1 MKTLNVWETN
11 FANNFIFLN
20 TIEELIEYLNGHS
33 VSEFLIK
40 DNYEYGNKTET
51 QLERNA
57 LNSKINLNYTD
68 DNHKIA
74 ICQNSFLS
82 PPIISKDFFEK
93 NKDII
98 IPLLQKDI
106 LNKKTDYYLI
116 PPFLFD
122 DKFLDVVLEKC
133 TYLTLKDVELTD
145 EQIEKIKSKFI
156 DCDLI
161 INGSRVRISD
171 SRLISYYT
179 KKDLEGN
186 NRTFYINEF
195 LSDRELENLK
205 YLEENANISISFFN
219 DNIYKPITNTNTQ
232 KKELIKLLNHLEGLG
247 KNVNVTVELGRRMD
261 IYDLLPTLNN
271 FKTIKSNIYVDLTEY
286 TFEEFMKESNKLDNL
301 VSDIKNSNL
310 SPLEKYMAVYD
321 IVKLYK
327 PYKENKDDLDSSRKV
342 KYILDNDYMVC
353 VGYAKLLNALLERVG
368 IESCGYSTKVY
379 EVKENESVDLHGGHA
394 RQIVHITD
402 PKYGIDGYYMADPTW
417 DSNFEQDTWDYA
429 LLPLDNMQRT
439 KEMYS
444 LETKDFYLDVH
455 SFEEFNTK
463 MNIYLTIKINE
474 ELQRNKNRTLKD
486 DNNQMI
492 LNAYDCIFR
501 NILETLISL
510 DKTQYLKY
518 EEYIS
523 TPSKQRNE
531 EFYERFLTDF
541 GHYVVNKTNKPI
553 LKEDLALAAAI
564 AKHRDKPEEIREKY
578 AKETLKQMQERDLEL
593 FPYELGEGEEL
604 IDKPK
609 TI

>member
-33 VSEFLIK
+33 ESKFLIK

-51 QLERNA
+51 VLEKTA

-74 ICQNSFLS
+74 ISQNLFLS
-82 PPIISKDFFEK
+82 PSIISKDFFEK

-98 IPLLQKDI
+98 IPLLQKNI
-106 LNKKTDYYLI
+106 LSEETKYYSI
-116 PPFLFD
+116 PSFLFD
-122 DKFLDVVLEKC
+122 DKFLDMVLEKC
-133 TYLTLKDVELTD
+133 TYLSLNDVELTD

-205 YLEENANISISFFN
+205 YLEENANISINFFN

-271 FKTIKSNIYVDLTEY
+271 FKTIKPNIYVDLTEY
-286 TFEEFMKESNKLDNL
+286 TLEEFMKESNKLDDL

-327 PYKENKDDLDSSRKV
+327 PYKENKGNLNSSRQV

-353 VGYAKLLNALLERVG
+353 AGYANLLNALLERVE
-368 IESCGYSTKVY
+368 IESCGYNTKVY
-379 EVKENESVDLHGGHA
+379 GAKENESVDLLGGHK
-394 RQIVHITD
+394 RQVVHIVD
-402 PKYGIDGYYMADPTW
+402 SKYGIDGYYMADPTW
-417 DSNFEQDTWDYA
+417 DNNFEQDTWDYA

-439 KEMYS
+439 NKMFPLQTEDY
-444 LETKDFYLDVH
+444 YLDVH

-463 MNIYLTIKINE
+463 INAYLTKKINE
-474 ELQRNKNRTLKD
+474 KLQRNKDRELKKV
-486 DNNQMI
+486 NNQMI

-518 EEYIS
+518 GEYIS
-523 TPSKQRNE
+523 TPKEQRNE
-531 EFYERFLTDF
+531 EFYEHFLTDF

-564 AKHRDKPEEIREKY
+564 AKHRDKPEEIRETY